1 MDRLSERIVDLE
13 SELRRL
19 NADAYAAITSALR
32 RKVAMLKHERD
43 GRDACHLALR

>member
-19 NADAYAAITSALR
+19 NADAYSAITSAR

-43 GRDACHLALR
+43 SRDACHLALR